1 MWVNIELGLNPR
13 IVFGH
18 FCNNTQKMV
27 QIVTPDGDG
36 SLFLADGFGNVELR
50 SQNKN

>member
-1 MWVNIELGLNPR
+1 
-13 IVFGH
+13 
-18 FCNNTQKMV
+18 MV

-36 SLFLADGFGNVELR
+36 SLFLADGFENVELR